1 MYLSYK
7 RGLGNMPET
16 INAVEIKNLTKKYGS
31 NKVLDNIS
39 FSVKKGEIMGF
50 LGPNGAGKSTTMNII
65 CGCISASSGNVE
77 VCGFDVLENPK
88 MTKSRIGYLPELPP
102 LYFDMTVNEYLGFV
116 YDLKKVKN
124 NKKEY
129 INEIV
134 NLVKISDVKDRIIKN
149 LSKGYKQ
156 RVGLAQA
163 LIGDPEVLI
172 LDEPTVG
179 LDPKQI
185 VDIRNVI
192 KEIGKERTIILSTH
206 ILQEVSAVCDRVTII
221 SHGKIV
227 AQNTIEGLIEASGGK
242 NKFILKTIGS
252 KSEGEKV
259 LQSIGDIVSIEKF
272 GRDLNGHPEFI
283 IEQKD
288 GSDIRAELFEKLTK
302 AQVGVAEFRSANL
315 TLEEIFIKLTAGD
328 VISLE
333 SEEKG
338 EEEQ

>member
-1 MYLSYK
+1 
-7 RGLGNMPET
+7 MPDI
-16 INAVEIKNLTKKYGS
+16 INAVEIKNVTKKYGS

-39 FSVKKGEIMGF
+39 FSVRKGEIMGF

-65 CGCISASSGNVE
+65 CGLVSASEGNVE

-88 MTKSRIGYLPELPP
+88 MTKSRIGYLPEMPP
-102 LYFDMTVNEYLGFV
+102 LYFDMTVSEYLYFV
-116 YDLKKVKN
+116 YDLKKVKDS
-124 NKKEY
+124 KKEY
-129 INEIV
+129 IENIMK
-134 NLVKISDVKDRIIKN
+134 LVKISDVKDRMIKN

-185 VDIRNVI
+185 VEIRNVI
-192 KEIGKERTIILSTH
+192 KKIGEERTIILSTH

-227 AQNTIEGLIEASGGK
+227 AQNTIEGLVEQSGGK
-242 NKFILKTIGS
+242 NKFILKIVGT
-252 KSEGEKV
+252 KSDGEKV
-259 LQSIGDIVSIEKF
+259 LQSIPDIINIEKF
-272 GRDLNGHPEFI
+272 GRDYNGHPEYI

-288 GSDIRAELFEKLTK
+288 GADIRSELFSKLAK
-302 AQVGVAEFRSANL
+302 AEIPVAEFKSASL
-315 TLEEIFIKLTAGD
+315 SLEEIFIKLTASDITEEMEENID
-328 VISLE
+328 VSDI
-333 SEEKG
+333 
-338 EEEQ
+338 

>member
-1 MYLSYK
+1 
-7 RGLGNMPET
+7 MPEI

-39 FSVKKGEIMGF
+39 FSVRRGEIMGF

-65 CGCISASSGNVE
+65 CGLVSASEGSVA

-88 MTKSRIGYLPELPP
+88 MTKSRIGYLPEMPP
-102 LYFDMTVNEYLGFV
+102 LYFDMTVNDYLSFV

-124 NKKEY
+124 DKKMY
-129 INEIV
+129 INDIME
-134 NLVKISDVKDRIIKN
+134 LVKISDVKDRMIKN

-192 KEIGKERTIILSTH
+192 KKIGEERTIILSTH

-221 SHGKIV
+221 SHGRIV
-227 AQNTIEGLIEASGGK
+227 AQNTIEGLVEESGGK
-242 NKFILKTIGS
+242 NKYILKIIGS
-252 KSEGEKV
+252 KNDGEKV
-259 LQSIGDIVSIEKF
+259 LRSIPDIVNIEKF
-272 GRDLNGHPEFI
+272 GRDINGYPEYI

-288 GSDIRAELFEKLTK
+288 GADIRSELFSKLAK
-302 AQVGVAEFRSANL
+302 AEIPVAEFKSASL
-315 TLEEIFIKLTAGD
+315 SLEEIFIKLTASD
-328 VISLE
+328 NTDE
-333 SEEKG
+333 TEENVDDSDI
-338 EEEQ
+338 